1 MVAPEDVILFFSS
14 KQYAMAFS
22 HQTFVICGL
31 PHVDAQPGTL
41 GNTYQQEDHFFSRDS
56 LASGFLVTKKLHHAK
71 KFSSSGSQDTQKRSD
86 TIVCSLVCIWQAK
99 SALNPDTAK
108 GKLNIQRSTDTFL
121 SAL

>member
-1 MVAPEDVILFFSS
+1 MVAPEDVIPFFSS

-71 KFSSSGSQDTQKRSD
+71 KFSSSGVSRYTEEKRHD
-86 TIVCSLVCIWQAK
+86 RLFARMYLAGKECAK
-99 SALNPDTAK
+99 S
-108 GKLNIQRSTDTFL
+108 
-121 SAL
+121 